1 MTDLPSLI
9 DFFILH
15 GPGVRDL
22 HPLGARRFGTIADCL
37 AQVILNDRSAILTYD
52 RGAGI
57 GFSDRDVENDFK
69 TVPDRA
75 LQLIETYLRY
85 QLSGNPR
92 FSAAVIID
100 YGETVAPAGEPG
112 RPALRKSA

>member
-1 MTDLPSLI
+1 MSDLPSLPPWAKTLQRRIRQRGI

-22 HPLGARRFGTIADCL
+22 HALGARRFGTIGDCL
-37 AQVILNDRSAILTYD
+37 AQVILNDRSAIVTYD

-69 TVPDRA
+69 T
-75 LQLIETYLRY
+75 
-85 QLSGNPR
+85 
-92 FSAAVIID
+92 
-100 YGETVAPAGEPG
+100 
-112 RPALRKSA
+112 